1 MYSIGLGSNAWK
13 TATMTDT
20 KPERRKNPARKKTVD
35 VGYEV
40 RWNGERRTFDIYRAN
55 VKTGGFARDRSTA
68 IGLARRDAEAEP
80 PGRTVTV
87 SYLMDGELKVE
98 WSSWK

>member
-1 MYSIGLGSNAWK
+1 MADRD
-13 TATMTDT
+13 A
-20 KPERRKNPARKKTVD
+20 ERRKNPARKKTVD

-40 RWNGERRTFDIYRAN
+40 RWNADRRTFDIYRCD
-55 VKTGGFARDRSTA
+55 VKTGGFARDRATA

-87 SYLMDGELKVE
+87 SCLLDGELKVE